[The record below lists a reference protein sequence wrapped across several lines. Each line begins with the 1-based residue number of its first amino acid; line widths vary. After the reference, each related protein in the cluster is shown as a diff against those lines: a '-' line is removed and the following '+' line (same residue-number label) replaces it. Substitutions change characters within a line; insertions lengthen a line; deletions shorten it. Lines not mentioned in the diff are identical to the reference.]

1 MCTCLSYASIKDVQN
16 VICEC
21 ITLPKKLKNGKQV
34 WDKAC
39 IDLN

>member
-1 MCTCLSYASIKDVQN
+1 MHTGLSYAFTKDVQN
-16 VICEC
+16 VIHEC
-21 ITLPKKLKNGKQV
+21 ITLPKKSKNGKQV